1 MVDNELEN
9 VDKQDINLQTKEK
22 ELIPS
27 PETDESSNT
36 DEFNNRF
43 VKHYMSSSLP
53 ALIEQ
58 IHYKDQQID
67 QLSKTVTTLVERNN
81 DLQTKLLEQDKQYYR
96 IEGNNPPPNATS
108 RTWNS
113 GGFFSSQQF
122 IILIGLVIFL
132 ILSLKA
138 FDYFGSRTYSENA
151 GLYEKYNAQWKD
163 YTQMTVQYQDKLEA
177 IQAEKEKTEQ
187 DLQKKG
193 YTIDTLTKAL
203 SRLSLQMNQEGKKS
217 ETISQLT
224 QQLSQKEKEKMDMML
239 GLDSLKKALAY
250 ERKQAAELNA
260 KNELLKEMNELKK
273 AEADAKTSGGTS
285 FNVLYLLIIIL
296 LSAVMFLAVDRNRK
310 SK

>member
-1 MVDNELEN
+1 MLNDELQSLDEQN
-9 VDKQDINLQTKEK
+9 IAPQSKEK
-22 ELIPS
+22 ELVPN
-27 PETDESSNT
+27 PEPDEYNT
-36 DEFNNRF
+36 SDEFNSRF

-53 ALIEQ
+53 TLIEQ

-81 DLQTKLLEQDKQYYR
+81 ELQTRVLEQEKQYYR
-96 IEGNNPPPNATS
+96 IDGANPPPNAPL
-108 RTWNS
+108 RGWGN

-138 FDYFGSRTYSENA
+138 FDYFGSRNYSESA
-151 GLYEKYNAQWKD
+151 GLYEKYNDQWKD

-177 IQAEKEKTEQ
+177 IQAEKDKTEQ

-217 ETISQLT
+217 ETINQLT

-239 GLDSLKKALAY
+239 GLDSLKKALEY
-250 ERKQAAELNA
+250 ERKQTTALES
-260 KNELLKEMNELKK
+260 KNELLKEMSELKK
-273 AEADAKTSGGTS
+273 AESESKGASGGTS
-285 FNVLYLLIIIL
+285 FSVLHALILLL
-296 LSAVMFLAVDRNRK
+296 LSAVIFLAVDRNRK
-310 SK
+310 K